1 MLAELSKIA
10 IGLSMML
17 FHRQIADFMLEQER
31 SLVVIFRQ
39 RGVPVPAAPTTEM
52 GRNIYFGIGAFIVL
66 FQLIRI
72 WMGINGLL
80 ALH

>member
-1 MLAELSKIA
+1 MLAEISKIA
-10 IGLSMML
+10 VGLAIML
-17 FHRQIADFMLEQER
+17 FHRQIADFMLEHER

-66 FQLIRI
+66 FQIVRI
-72 WMGINGLL
+72 WMNMRGLVVL
-80 ALH
+80 